1 MSFFHG
7 IDLCGSVQIVLR
19 SSEALQGLQIQHIKI
34 LKNEF
39 VIISVDRCN
48 KDIKVDL
55 QELKANFEKIA
66 KQLQE
71 ETKSNP
77 AQAALFVALLG
88 IMQLLFGLVESL
100 QQQLANKTL
109 SNKRVADENINGKR
123 SEKELKIE
131 HRERVIGYKG
141 KELSTEEA
149 DKLIGT
155 TFTGDDGKRYRYTRR
170 LNSSVKQEIEIR
182 LIQTQYYKLEYI
194 EVDED
199 GNEKISTLRQ
209 TALSSKTDF
218 LKKTSVSV
226 NLMSH
231 IIYLWIRLKS
241 PLNRVA
247 VSLAEYGIKLSRQ
260 QLYKDVG
267 ITSFMLQPVYEH
279 IKTYI
284 KEEKNLCID
293 ETYFQCREKLK
304 SKIEEPPP
312 GQSKSKAQK
321 SLSKSM
327 RSYIYGIAG
336 ECVCIFNHD
345 ICRDYDIPKKI
356 LSTEAAS
363 IEMRMMKSCFSMAGA
378 GFIVKETSVY

>member
-123 SEKELKIE
+123 SEKQ
-131 HRERVIGYKG
+131 KG
-141 KELSTEEA
+141 VDSSDKNRA
-149 DKLIGT
+149 D
-155 TFTGDDGKRYRYTRR
+155 
-170 LNSSVKQEIEIR
+170 N
-182 LIQTQYYKLEYI
+182 
-194 EVDED
+194 
-199 GNEKISTLRQ
+199 
-209 TALSSKTDF
+209 LSSK
-218 LKKTSVSV
+218 KKTVKE
-226 NLMSH
+226 L
-231 IIYLWIRLKS
+231 
-241 PLNRVA
+241 
-247 VSLAEYGIKLSRQ
+247 LAI
-260 QLYKDVG
+260 
-267 ITSFMLQPVYEH
+267 
-279 IKTYI
+279 
-284 KEEKNLCID
+284 
-293 ETYFQCREKLK
+293 REKSYLQK
-304 SKIEEPPP
+304 KQINSLVPPS
-312 GQSKSKAQK
+312 Q
-321 SLSKSM
+321 
-327 RSYIYGIAG
+327 
-336 ECVCIFNHD
+336 
-345 ICRDYDIPKKI
+345 
-356 LSTEAAS
+356 
-363 IEMRMMKSCFSMAGA
+363 EMT
-378 GFIVKETSVY
+378 VKDTVTPED